1 MRAWLGLH
9 DCRSYVGRNRF
20 VFEGAMTGHDNFHST
35 AVAWLKVALPL
46 LALAIL
52 STLFLVSRTIDPSDA
67 IPFAEVDVEDRIREP
82 RLTNPTWAGVTD
94 DGAALTIAASEARPE
109 QTNGAAASATSLVAD
124 LDTPD
129 GGSAQLVAARGVF
142 DTEAKAFTM
151 DGGVLI
157 TTSTGYALETEAMTA
172 ALDRTSLV
180 SDTPLTGRG
189 PAGTLTAG
197 AMELVQAPDGTGSYD
212 LVLKNGVK
220 LVYQPLVK

>member
-1 MRAWLGLH
+1 
-9 DCRSYVGRNRF
+9 
-20 VFEGAMTGHDNFHST
+20 MTGHDNFHSN
-35 AVAWLKVALPL
+35 AVAWLKIALPL

-67 IPFAEVDVEDRIREP
+67 IPFAEVDIQDRVREP

-109 QTNGAAASATSLVAD
+109 QANGAAASAAALVAD
-124 LDTPD
+124 LQTPD
-129 GGSAQLVAARGVF
+129 GASAQLVAARGVF
-142 DTEAKAFTM
+142 DTANKALEI
-151 DGGVLI
+151 DGGVTI
-157 TTSTGYALETEAMTA
+157 TTSTGYELQTEAMTA

-180 SDTPLTGRG
+180 SNTALTGRG

-197 AMELVQAPDGTGSYD
+197 AMELVQASDGTGSYV

-220 LVYQPLVK
+220 LVYQPAGQ